1 MSTREFEN
9 FRLYDCVWF
18 DVRWGVSATIGFQ
31 PIQFLIFRFIYLH
44 YRRTIVQSNLRAVCF
59 LIMIAFSQL
68 ACQADTGRVFQVR
81 LNANVAKEAIAGRV
95 IVFLIADQSKVPK
108 RSSPVDGPFW
118 DDPQPLFAT
127 DAKLTA
133 NAFVTL
139 DDKSDCFPVQPSQLA
154 PGKYRA
160 QARLDQSRA
169 NSSWRREAGNLWS
182 DEVAFE
188 VGSSGKPQ
196 IIELT
201 LTHVVA
207 PQSVK
212 QVDGVEWFEVQSKL
226 LSQFRGHDVMLR
238 AGVVLPQSIDPT
250 LKYPAIY
257 EIPGFGDDH
266 RSAGGNRRRGNEN
279 SDAAKLAKSSFRIV
293 LDPEGPNGHSLFAD
307 SASNGPCGQALTQEL
322 IPALE
327 VKFPL
332 LPVST
337 ARLLRGHSSG
347 GWSTLWLATR
357 YPEVFGAAW
366 SSAPDPVDFR
376 RFQKVDIY
384 GQPNFYCDAK
394 GSDLPSLRRGDVVE
408 MTIRQESQGEDVLGP
423 DNTSAQQWDSWFAT
437 FGPRNAKGNPAAL
450 FDPVTGK
457 IDLTV
462 AEYYQRYDIGNLL
475 RKNPTVLAPLFRNN
489 IRLVVGTEDSFYLNE
504 AVALLDAELTK
515 QGRLAADR
523 GYVKLIPG
531 DHGSIFASENIR
543 AFPREM
549 LEHLRSSGHLK

>member
-1 MSTREFEN
+1 MVITPGVKPGACGAKAILGPQSFQVLISK
-9 FRLYDCVWF
+9 FLY
-18 DVRWGVSATIGFQ
+18 
-31 PIQFLIFRFIYLH
+31 PY
-44 YRRTIVQSNLRAVCF
+44 YRKTIVQSKFRTACF
-59 LIMIAFSQL
+59 LIMIAMSQL
-68 ACQADTGRVFQVR
+68 VCQADTGRVFQVR
-81 LNANVAKEAIAGRV
+81 LGSEVAKEDSISGRI

-127 DAKLTA
+127 DTKLTA
-133 NAFVTL
+133 NALVTL
-139 DDKSDCFPVQPSQLA
+139 DDKSDCFPVQPSKLA

-160 QARLDQSRA
+160 QARLDRSRA

-188 VGSSGKPQ
+188 VTSSDKQQ

-201 LTHVVA
+201 LSNVVE
-207 PQSVK
+207 PTSDK
-212 QVDGVEWFEVQSKL
+212 QVDGVEWFEVRSKS
-226 LSQFRGHDVMLR
+226 LSQFRGRDIILR

-250 LKYPAIY
+250 LKYPTIY

-266 RSAGGNRRRGNEN
+266 RSAGGNRRRTNEN

-307 SASNGPCGQALTQEL
+307 SANNGPCGQALTQEL

-327 VKFPL
+327 AKFPL

-384 GQPNFYCDAK
+384 GQTNFYCDAK
-394 GSDLPSLRRGDVVE
+394 GSDLPSLRKGDIVE

-437 FGPRNAKGNPAAL
+437 FGPKNANGNPTAL

-457 IDLTV
+457 IDSKV
-462 AEYYQRYDIGNLL
+462 AEYYQRYDIGHLL
-475 RKNPTVLAPLFRNN
+475 QKNPTVLAPIFRNN

-515 QGRLAADR
+515 QGRAASDR

-531 DHGSIFASENIR
+531 DHGSIFASEDVR

-549 LEHLRSSGHLK
+549 LEHLRNSGHLK